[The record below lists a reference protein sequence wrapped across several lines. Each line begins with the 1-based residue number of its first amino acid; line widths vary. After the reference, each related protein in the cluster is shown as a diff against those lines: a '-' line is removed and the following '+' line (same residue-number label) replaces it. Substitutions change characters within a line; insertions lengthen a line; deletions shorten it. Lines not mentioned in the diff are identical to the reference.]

1 MRERRS
7 IIGAVV
13 CVAAMLAFM
22 PGTAMAQEQANA
34 AGATPEPLLTA
45 CNHLFGAGNLVWCV
59 SNEGNLVRFTS
70 PAGFEHIA
78 VGGISEGYVVCT
90 SATGNYWDT
99 ALSASGWGPP
109 IVLALSGSGITIR
122 RTTTDGRFQLDQ
134 KWSRDNLERDLTV
147 MMSLTN
153 FGATQNVFLLRTSD
167 PDVDNDFSDDRFDKS
182 AHAGWTRDFNA
193 VTMSN
198 LTLTVPHSVIMS
210 NPAPIV
216 SSCSPAFQVGV
227 PGGPGD
233 PGISILY
240 NLGTMATGKKKVV
253 RVSYRAQ

>member
-34 AGATPEPLLTA
+34 AGATPEPLLTT
-45 CNHLFGAGNLVWCV
+45 CSHLFGSGNLVWCV

-78 VGGISEGYVVCT
+78 VGGISEGYVLCAA
-90 SATGNYWDT
+90 ATGNYWDT

-134 KWSRDNLERDLTV
+134 KWSRDNNERDLTV
-147 MMSLTN
+147 QMTVTN
-153 FGATQNVFLLRTSD
+153 FGAAQPVTFMRISD
-167 PDVDNDFSDDRFDKS
+167 PDVDNDFSDDRFDAS
-182 AHAGWTRDFNA
+182 AHAGWTRDFNG
-193 VTMSN
+193 VTMSS
-198 LTLTVPHSVIMS
+198 LTLNVPHSVIMS

-216 SSCSPAFQVGV
+216 SSCSPAFVVGV

-240 NLGTMATGKKKVV
+240 NLGTMATGKKKIV